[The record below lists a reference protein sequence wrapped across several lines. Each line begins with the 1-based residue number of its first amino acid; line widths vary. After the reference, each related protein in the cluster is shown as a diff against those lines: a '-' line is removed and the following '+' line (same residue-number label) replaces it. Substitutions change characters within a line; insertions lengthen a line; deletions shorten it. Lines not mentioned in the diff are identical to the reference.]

1 VPDAEPRLRRV
12 PPPEDRESEQ
22 QGGDSEQT
30 GSRLILLLGLAL
42 SVAFVLLVWSRL
54 QLGNRIDVLE
64 TEARAR
70 KQTII
75 DREATIAEQS
85 ARISAQEDRLGEVR
99 GRVEAVLDLLGRPL
113 EGSP

>member
-1 VPDAEPRLRRV
+1 MSDAEPRLRRV
-12 PPPEDRESEQ
+12 PPPEERESEQ
-22 QGGDSEQT
+22 QGGDSET

-54 QLGNRIDVLE
+54 QLGSRIDVLE
-64 TEARAR
+64 TEARAL

-113 EGSP
+113 EGSR